1 MWLIP
6 DLRDF
11 DSIDFTLFK
20 DRTYVSNIE
29 KFQLYKTE
37 SEKSVKYGLYNEDVL
52 ICYIWFTKVSD
63 GIMTYEFHA
72 RDNYI
77 NKGLGYSVYK
87 FIMTDEKQTIITDH
101 LCTKSGLR
109 IWQKLLEDPEIEIG
123 MYDTRNNQTIFID
136 DLLFGDLFG
145 NDHYHLKAKTC

>member
-20 DRTYVSNIE
+20 DRTYISNIE

-63 GIMTYEFHA
+63 GIMTYEFHT

-109 IWQKLLEDPEIEIG
+109 IWQKLVEDSQIEIG
-123 MYDTRNNQTIFID
+123 MYDTRNNQTILID
-136 DLLFGDLFG
+136 DLLFGNLFG
-145 NDHYHLKAKTC
+145 NDHYHLKAKAC